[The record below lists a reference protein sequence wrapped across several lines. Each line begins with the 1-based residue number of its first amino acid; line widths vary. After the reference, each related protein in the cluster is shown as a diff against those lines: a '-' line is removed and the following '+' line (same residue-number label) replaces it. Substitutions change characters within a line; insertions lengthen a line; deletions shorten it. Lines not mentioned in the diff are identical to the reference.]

1 MDVTSKTKMCVAKNG
16 DKMEIYFGWT
26 LINCIKHTCFSIKWK
41 ENTVQQPTDTCFKAT
56 PVQLTPQVIVNFCD
70 S

>member
-26 LINCIKHTCFSIKWK
+26 LINCIKHTCISIK
-41 ENTVQQPTDTCFKAT
+41 
-56 PVQLTPQVIVNFCD
+56 
-70 S
+70 